1 MLIHQ
6 ILLKITYQANLKS
19 NVDKLDVDKLKN
31 VPTALKSLERKIDKL
46 KKRVAERD
54 VYNAKITNIEDKIT
68 DATNLPNNT
77 GLTAVKNII
86 TNTSNL
92 VKRLPITQ
100 KLIWKLNYFEN
111 EKRIINLDH
120 DKYILLKKL
129 ALEDFAASKYDIANF
144 VNKTDFDV
152 N

>member
-6 ILLKITYQANLKS
+6 ISLKITYQANLKS
-19 NVDKLDVDKLKN
+19 NVDKLHVDKLKN
-31 VPTALKSLERKIDKL
+31 VPTALKSLKRKIDKL
-46 KKRVAERD
+46 KKRVVEKD

-86 TNTSNL
+86 TNISNL

-100 KLIWKLNYFEN
+100 KLI
-111 EKRIINLDH
+111 
-120 DKYILLKKL
+120 
-129 ALEDFAASKYDIANF
+129 
-144 VNKTDFDV
+144 
-152 N
+152 